1 MNKIYLDQASTSF
14 PKAPSV
20 AQAVYDY
27 LAGSAVNVNRGG
39 YRAAYS
45 VEEQI
50 FETREQLLKLFHFT
64 SGKGKNVIFTE
75 NITASLNVLLKGLL
89 KPGDHVLVTA
99 MEHNAVMR
107 PLVRWR
113 NMEFL
118 LTGSHALLTA
128 VFCLI
133 KRPHSFVLRLSL
145 WSVFMLL
152 MYAELSY

>member
-50 FETREQLLKLFHFT
+50 FETREQLPERVRMLFLQ
-64 SGKGKNVIFTE
+64 KI
-75 NITASLNVLLKGLL
+75 SLPV
-89 KPGDHVLVTA
+89 
-99 MEHNAVMR
+99 
-107 PLVRWR
+107 
-113 NMEFL
+113 
-118 LTGSHALLTA
+118 
-128 VFCLI
+128 
-133 KRPHSFVLRLSL
+133 
-145 WSVFMLL
+145 
-152 MYAELSY
+152 

>member
-99 MEHNAVMR
+99 R
-107 PLVRWR
+107 QKKPD
-113 NMEFL
+113 FL
-118 LTGSHALLTA
+118 MVLMKRVILLIQILKIKILQTA
-128 VFCLI
+128 VQPVCFWILP
-133 KRPHSFVLRLSL
+133 KN
-145 WSVFMLL
+145 
-152 MYAELSY
+152 

>member
-27 LAGSAVNVNRGG
+27 LSGSAVNVNRGG

-75 NITASLNVLLKGLL
+75 NITASLNILLKGLL
-89 KPGDHVLVTA
+89 KPGDQDRKSTRL
-99 MEHNAVMR
+99 NS
-107 PLVRWR
+107 
-113 NMEFL
+113 
-118 LTGSHALLTA
+118 SH
-128 VFCLI
+128 
-133 KRPHSFVLRLSL
+133 HSVSRMPS
-145 WSVFMLL
+145 S
-152 MYAELSY
+152 A

>member
-50 FETREQLLKLFHFT
+50 LRQ
-64 SGKGKNVIFTE
+64 E
-75 NITASLNVLLKGLL
+75 N
-89 KPGDHVLVTA
+89 
-99 MEHNAVMR
+99 
-107 PLVRWR
+107 
-113 NMEFL
+113 
-118 LTGSHALLTA
+118 
-128 VFCLI
+128 
-133 KRPHSFVLRLSL
+133 SF
-145 WSVFMLL
+145 
-152 MYAELSY
+152 

>member
-107 PLVRWR
+107 PLVQL
-113 NMEFL
+113 EKH
-118 LTGSHALLTA
+118 G
-128 VFCLI
+128 I
-133 KRPHSFVLRLSL
+133 SFDRIP
-145 WSVFMLL
+145 
-152 MYAELSY
+152 

>member
-27 LAGSAVNVNRGG
+27 LSGSAVNVNRGG

-50 FETREQLLKLFHFT
+50 FETREQLLRLFHFT

-75 NITASLNVLLKGLL
+75 NITASLNVLLKGLFQWPSL
-89 KPGDHVLVTA
+89 GGGRSLV
-99 MEHNAVMR
+99 NCY
-107 PLVRWR
+107 L
-113 NMEFL
+113 
-118 LTGSHALLTA
+118 
-128 VFCLI
+128 
-133 KRPHSFVLRLSL
+133 LSL
-145 WSVFMLL
+145 TLNIFLYSC
-152 MYAELSY
+152 